1 MEGPERVRPR
11 LRREAL
17 ARERRR
23 EGADVIARDLTDG
36 SRAEEVDDVDPQPV
50 GVRLD
55 RRRLAASPL
64 LRRPLRLR
72 LALLGTLA
80 RDLFTESAE
89 RRLGFGAGQAVS
101 VLLGVDEAES
111 ALDLSAAVAPFCDP
125 RVAVGSGTLDQRS
138 AAVPGTP
145 LRPRD
150 RCSLFV

>member
-11 LRREAL
+11 LQREAPAL
-17 ARERRR
+17 ERRR

-55 RRRLAASPL
+55 RRRLAARRALGGDQRLADLGERPSPR

-89 RRLGFGAGQAVS
+89 
-101 VLLGVDEAES
+101 
-111 ALDLSAAVAPFCDP
+111 
-125 RVAVGSGTLDQRS
+125 
-138 AAVPGTP
+138 
-145 LRPRD
+145 
-150 RCSLFV
+150 